1 MEDVLLEKSGTALYT
16 AVIELVPA
24 LRVVVVKVAAPAT
37 SVAVPR
43 VALPFL
49 KVTVPAGVTDEEET
63 VAVNVT
69 DCPTAEG
76 LSDEV
81 TEVEVGDFAITKG
94 TLLVSV
100 PPGVVTATEPLVAP
114 VGTLVVISEL
124 EITVNAAA
132 VPLKVTPV
140 APVRSV
146 PRILTA
152 APTTPEVGSVF
163 TNGARP
169 IDTLKTVPE

>member
-1 MEDVLLEKSGTALYT
+1 VLPENDTVPPYT
-16 AVIELVPA
+16 AIMPFVPMVGNA
-24 LRVVVVKVAAPAT
+24 VVKVATPPA

-49 KVTVPAGVTDEEET
+49 KVTVPVGVPDEEET

-69 DCPTAEG
+69 GCPTAEG
-76 LSDEV
+76 FTEEV
-81 TEVEVGDFAITKG
+81 TEVELADIPIPKG

-100 PPGVVTATEPLVAP
+100 PPGVITATEPLVAP
-114 VGTLVVISEL
+114 AGTLVVISEL
-124 EITVNAAA
+124 ETTVNAAA
-132 VPLKVTPV
+132 VPLKVTLV

-152 APTTPEVGSVF
+152 APALPDVGSVF
-163 TNGARP
+163 TNGPSPTDR
-169 IDTLKTVPE
+169 LKTVPQ